1 MLHRSALKLFP
12 VLATV
17 GLVLTGCASA
27 GDTLQVSSVGPGGQ
41 PPRPEPSQVTTVGYT
56 LTDEEKE
63 LDCKKLTGRMQVRIL
78 QIRDFN
84 EREQTSTVSHSL
96 QQAATAIFG
105 GSKEGVAPAERYA
118 RDRAIL
124 EAYNQ
129 QLAAKGCRT
138 FDLES
143 ELQPKD
149 AKETPTP
156 VRPPPPKPAQ

>member
-1 MLHRSALKLFP
+1 MLHRSALQLVP
-12 VLATV
+12 ALAVV

-41 PPRPEPSQVTTVGYT
+41 PPPKSEVTTVGYS

-84 EREQTSTVSHSL
+84 TRQQTSATSHTL
-96 QQAATAIFG
+96 QQAATALFG
-105 GSKEGVAPAERYA
+105 GSTEGVAPSQRYA
-118 RDRAIL
+118 KDRAVL
-124 EAYNQ
+124 EAYNG
-129 QLAAKGCRT
+129 QLAAKGCPT

-143 ELQPKD
+143 DLQPKD
-149 AKETPTP
+149 TKEMPRP
-156 VRPPPPKPAQ
+156 VRPAPKPAE